1 MTEERFRVLIVEDVD
16 DDVTLL
22 VRHFQKAGFE
32 IDFERVDRA
41 SDFSNKLQET
51 DWDVIISDYSLPGF
65 TGLDAL
71 EILKSHGL
79 DIPFI
84 IISGTIGE
92 ETAVAAMKAGA
103 ADYLMKD
110 NLTRLV
116 PAVLREIADAK
127 ERRGRREAERS
138 LALSEERYRI
148 VAETASDAIIT
159 IDTDNIIRFAN
170 SATERI
176 FGYTTEEIIGQPITI
191 LMPERHR
198 SGHLNAVAR
207 YLKTGQKSLD
217 WSSVETEAVRKDGSE
232 INILISFG
240 EYVHESE
247 HSFTAIIRDITQRKQ
262 DENKLRQSEEDFR
275 GLVEATTQYVWQ
287 LDARGNLREFP
298 QWWVDL
304 TGQPYDLSLN
314 YGWTDYVHPDDR
326 EEVYKTYVAALE
338 SRKPVVLTLRL
349 RDRNGNYGH
358 YAARAVPIFNDDG
371 TFRKWICSL
380 SDITER
386 MKAEEALRESEAR
399 YRELFDSAN
408 DIIYTQDL
416 DEKFTSINAAV
427 QAVTGYTPEEIIG
440 NDLSQLVAPGSVD
453 KARQMTRKKLAEEG
467 STNYELEIIKKD
479 GGIAILEVSSKLV
492 FENGKPIGVQG
503 IARDIT
509 ARKRAEELAHERDRQ
524 LSTLIENLPG
534 VVYRCRIDQNYRME
548 FINDAVL
555 DVTGYPQEDFLEGG
569 RIFGDLIPEKE
580 RAEMREFV
588 LGELAKVN
596 RYEVTYPVVTKNG
609 RERWVSDRGQ
619 GIFDVDGKPYAI
631 EGFITDITERR
642 NSEEARRRSEQ
653 QLRVVTD
660 TVPALITYFDQSLI
674 CRFENKY
681 YLEWLGR
688 PERSIIGLHLREIV
702 GPVAYEGIEKEFA
715 IALAGNEFTIE
726 REALLERIGS
736 AGRSSYLRVS
746 YVPDRDEQGNVIGAF
761 AFAIDLTETK
771 RSEEA
776 LQKSREQLVQSQ
788 KLESVGRL
796 AGGIAHDFNNMLTA
810 ITGYSELALRKLP
823 VGDSVRKHIEEIKK
837 AGERSAQLTNQLLAF
852 SRRQILQAQ
861 VVNINDVILDTSR
874 MLKRLIGED
883 IALETELAEN
893 LYAVKCDPGQLSQII
908 VNLVVNARDA
918 MPDGGTILVETDN
931 TSLDAKYAAEHVGV
945 KPGDYVIMT
954 VSDTGVGMDEET
966 KKHVFEP
973 FFTTKEVGKGTGLGL
988 STVYGIVKQSDG
1000 NVWIYSEPGLGTTV
1014 KVYLPVADADSQIHR
1029 TPQQTNDFK
1038 FGSERI
1044 LLVEDEESVRNL
1056 TSEMLR
1062 SCGYTV
1068 VEAGDGA
1075 EALSV
1080 IRKSTEKFDLIFT
1093 DVVMPQMSGRELADR
1108 VLEIDPK
1115 ARILFTSGYTDNV
1128 ALRQGVLD
1136 ETTNFISKPFS
1147 FFALATKIREA
1158 LDSK

>member
-1 MTEERFRVLIVEDVD
+1 MTEERLRVLIVEDVD
-16 DDVTLL
+16 DDAALL
-22 VRHFQKAGFE
+22 VRHLNRAGYA
-32 IDFERVDRA
+32 IDFKRVDRA
-41 SDFSNKLQET
+41 GDFSDSLQDA
-51 DWDVIISDYSLPGF
+51 DWDVIISDFSLPGF

-71 EILKSHGL
+71 EILKAHGR

-116 PAVLREIADAK
+116 PAVVREIADAE
-127 ERRGRREAERS
+127 ERHARREAERS

-159 IDTDNIIRFAN
+159 IDAASIIRFAN

-176 FGYTTEEIIGQPITI
+176 FGYKAEEIIGQPTAV
-191 LMPERHR
+191 LMPEQHRGRHIDA
-198 SGHLNAVAR
+198 LKR
-207 YLKTGQKSLD
+207 YLLTGQRSVDWASL
-217 WSSVETEAVRKDGSE
+217 ETDAVRKDGSE
-232 INILISFG
+232 ISILISFG
-240 EYVHESE
+240 EHIHEGE
-247 HSFTAIIRDITQRKQ
+247 HSFTAIIRDITQRKK
-262 DENKLRQSEEDFR
+262 DEDKLRQSEEDFR
-275 GLVEATTQYVWQ
+275 GLVEATTQFVWQ
-287 LDARGNLREFP
+287 LDPKGNLTEFP

-304 TGQPYDLSLN
+304 TGQPYEVSLN
-314 YGWTDYVHPDDR
+314 YGWTEYVHPDDR
-326 EEVYKTYVAALE
+326 EEVHRSYVAALE
-338 SRKPVVLTLRL
+338 SREPVVLTLRL
-349 RDRNGNYGH
+349 RDRHGNYGH

-386 MKAEEALRESEAR
+386 MNAEEALRESEAR

-408 DIIYTQDL
+408 DIIYTQGL
-416 DEKFTSINAAV
+416 DEKFTSINAAAF
-427 QAVTGYTPEEIIG
+427 AVTGYQPEEIIG
-440 NDLSQLVAPGSVD
+440 KDLSQLVAPGSVE
-453 KARQMTRKKLAEEG
+453 KARLMTQQKLSAGG
-467 STNYELEIIKKD
+467 STNYELEIIRKD
-479 GGIAILEVSSKLV
+479 GATAVLEVSSKLI
-492 FENGKPIGVQG
+492 FEDGKPAGIQG

-509 ARKRAEELAHERDRQ
+509 ARKQAEELVRERDRQ
-524 LSTLIENLPG
+524 LATLIENLPG

-548 FINDAVL
+548 FINEAVFDL
-555 DVTGYPQEDFLEGG
+555 TGYPQEDFLEGD
-569 RIFGDLIPEKE
+569 RIFGELIPEKD
-580 RAEMREFV
+580 RLEMREFV
-588 LGELAKVN
+588 LGELKN
-596 RYEVTYPVVTKNG
+596 GDRYEVSYPVVGKSG
-609 RERWVSDRGQ
+609 DERWVYDRGQ
-619 GIFDVDGKPYAI
+619 GIFDQNGNPYAL
-631 EGFITDITERR
+631 EGFIADITERR
-642 NSEEARRRSEQ
+642 NSQEALRRSEQ

-660 TVPALITYFDQSLI
+660 TVPALITYFDRDLI

-688 PERSIIGLHLREIV
+688 PEISIIGLHLREVV
-702 GPVAYEGIEKEFA
+702 GPVAYEGIEKEFM
-715 IALAGNEFTIE
+715 IALAGNEFTVE
-726 REALLERIGS
+726 REAHLERVGS
-736 AGRSSYLRVS
+736 GGRSSYLRVS
-746 YVPDRDEQGNVIGAF
+746 YVPDLDKDGNVIGAF

-771 RSEEA
+771 RAEEA

-823 VGDSVRKHIEEIKK
+823 ADDPVRKHIEEIKK

-861 VVNINDVILDTSR
+861 VVNINDVIQDTSR

-883 IALETELAEN
+883 ISLEAELAED
-893 LYAVKCDPGQLSQII
+893 LLKVKCDPGQLSQII

-918 MPDGGTILVETDN
+918 MPEGGTILIETNN
-931 TSLDAKYAAEHVGV
+931 TLLDAKYSAEHVGV
-945 KPGDYVIMT
+945 TPGDYVIMT
-954 VSDTGVGMDEET
+954 VSDTGVGMDDET

-973 FFTTKEVGKGTGLGL
+973 FFTTKDVGKGTGLGL
-988 STVYGIVKQSDG
+988 STVYGIVKQSEG
-1000 NVWIYSEPGLGTTV
+1000 NVWIYSEPGRGTTV
-1014 KVYLPVADADSQIHR
+1014 KVYLPVADVDSPIHR
-1029 TPQQTNDFK
+1029 TPQQTNDFR
-1038 FGSERI
+1038 FGTERI
-1044 LLVEDEESVRNL
+1044 LLVEDEDSVRRL

-1068 VEAGDGA
+1068 VEANDGA
-1075 EALSV
+1075 EALAIYRRS
-1080 IRKSTEKFDLIFT
+1080 KEKFDLIFT

-1115 ARILFTSGYTDNV
+1115 AKILFTSGYTDNV
-1128 ALRQGVLD
+1128 AVRQGVLD

-1147 FFALATKIREA
+1147 FLALATKIRE
-1158 LDSK
+1158 SIESE

>member
-1 MTEERFRVLIVEDVD
+1 MILEDVD
-16 DDVTLL
+16 DDAALL
-22 VRHFQKAGFE
+22 VRHLTKAGYDIEF
-32 IDFERVDRA
+32 DRA
-41 SDFSNKLQET
+41 DRADDFSDKLEKG
-51 DWDVIISDYSLPGF
+51 DWDVIISDYSMPGF

-71 EILKSHGL
+71 EILKAQGK

-116 PAVLREIADAK
+116 PAVLREIADAE

-159 IDTDNIIRFAN
+159 IDIDSIVRFAN

-176 FGYTTEEIIGQPITI
+176 FGYTTVEIIGQPITI

-198 SGHLNAVAR
+198 SGHLNAVSE
-207 YLKTGQKSLD
+207 YLRTRERSLD
-217 WSSVETEAVRKDGSE
+217 WSSVEIEAVRKDGKE

-240 EYVHESE
+240 EYDDESD

-287 LDARGNLREFP
+287 LDERGNLTEFP

-304 TGQPYDLSLN
+304 TGQPYEVSLN
-314 YGWTDYVHPDDR
+314 YGWTEFVHPDER

-349 RDRNGNYGH
+349 RDRSGNYGH
-358 YAARAVPIFNDDG
+358 YAARAVPIFNEDG
-371 TFRKWICSL
+371 SFRKWICSL

-386 MKAEEALRESEAR
+386 MVAEEALRESEAR

-440 NDLSQLVAPGSVD
+440 NDLSHLVAPGSVD
-453 KARQMTRKKLAEEG
+453 KARQMTRKKLAEGG
-467 STNYELEIIKKD
+467 STNYELEIIRKD
-479 GGIAILEVSSKLV
+479 GGTAILEVSSKLV
-492 FENGKPIGVQG
+492 FENGKPTGVQG

-509 ARKRAEELAHERDRQ
+509 ARKLAEELAHERDRQ

-534 VVYRCRIDQNYRME
+534 VVYRCRIDQDYRME

-555 DVTGYPQEDFLEGG
+555 DLTGHPQEDFLEGT

-580 RAEMREFV
+580 RAEMRKQVQE
-588 LGELAKVN
+588 ELKN
-596 RYEVTYPVVTKNG
+596 GRRYEVVYPLIKRDG
-609 RERWVSDRGQ
+609 SERWVSDRGQ
-619 GIFDVDGKPYAI
+619 GIFNADGKPYAL

-642 NSEEARRRSEQ
+642 NSQEALRRSEQ

-660 TVPALITYFDQSLI
+660 TVPALITYFDRELI

-688 PERSIIGLHLREIV
+688 PEGSIVGLHLREIV
-702 GPVAYEGIEKEFA
+702 GPVAFEGIAQEFG
-715 IALAGNEFTIE
+715 IALAGNDFTVE
-726 REALLERIGS
+726 REALLERTGS
-736 AGRSSYLRVS
+736 GGRSSYLRVS
-746 YVPDRDEQGNVIGAF
+746 YVSDRDDEGNVIGAF

-771 RSEEA
+771 RAEEA

-823 VGDSVRKHIEEIKK
+823 ADDPVRKNIEEIKK
-837 AGERSAQLTNQLLAF
+837 AGDRSAQLTNQLLAF

-861 VVNINDVILDTSR
+861 VVDINDVILDTSK
-874 MLKRLIGED
+874 MLTRLIGENVL
-883 IALETELAEN
+883 LETELSDD
-893 LYAVKCDPGQLSQII
+893 LYKVKCDPGQVSQII

-918 MPDGGTILVETDN
+918 MPEGGTILVETSN
-931 TSLDAKYAAEHVGV
+931 TNLDAKYAAEHVGV
-945 KPGDYVIMT
+945 SPGDYVVMT
-954 VSDTGVGMDEET
+954 VSDTGIGMDEET
-966 KKHVFEP
+966 RKHVFEP
-973 FFTTKEVGKGTGLGL
+973 FFTTKEIGKGTGLGL
-988 STVYGIVKQSDG
+988 STVYGIAKQSGG
-1000 NVWIYSEPGLGTTV
+1000 NVWIYSEPGKGTTV
-1014 KVYLPVADADSQIHR
+1014 KVYLPVAEVDSPIHR
-1029 TPQQTNDFK
+1029 TPQQTNDFR

-1044 LLVEDEESVRNL
+1044 LLVEDEEAVRRL

-1062 SCGYTV
+1062 ACGYSV
-1068 VEAGDGA
+1068 VEAANGQ
-1075 EALSV
+1075 EALETF
-1080 IRKSTEKFDLIFT
+1080 RKSEDKFDMIFT
-1093 DVVMPQMSGRELADR
+1093 DVVMPQVSGRELADR
-1108 VLEIDPK
+1108 VLEISPK
-1115 ARILFTSGYTDNV
+1115 MKILFTSGYTDNA

-1147 FFALATKIREA
+1147 FLALASKIRET
-1158 LDSK
+1158 LDG